1 MRIAPVNNYQTRPN
15 FAGESKKNNNKLKNA
30 AGAAVVA
37 LAVAAPMQKA
47 DAQIYFRQ
55 PPVIPYTVVVPEP
68 VITTVPDCF
77 VLGDMNNFSYNK
89 SMGQV
94 FNELDADESG
104 EISAN
109 EVIRAERNNWN
120 LSNIYPYNNYQM
132 NRDATEF
139 NIVSKL
145 YNEDNSNPNTMSYSE
160 YRAAMNDYM
169 KMKNVN
175 TFINLMRL
183 FVAPSY
189 CPTPHYH
196 VHPVV
201 PPPPPHHHHRHW

>member
-15 FAGESKKNNNKLKNA
+15 FSGDNTKNNNKLKNA

-189 CPTPHYH
+189 CPPPHYH